1 MKYLL
6 ILCMFISSAWGV
18 APVKKGELAPV
29 DGYIFTPDEEQ
40 SLRLKN
46 EQHKSKIIK
55 LEDLGKINEQ
65 IIKEQQKH
73 ISSLNN
79 PVNNTWL
86 WFALGVLTTSLGVYV
101 GSKAAK

>member
-6 ILCMFISSAWGV
+6 ILSMFISSGWCV
-18 APVKKGELAPV
+18 QPIKKGETATT
-29 DGYIFTPDEEQ
+29 DGYVFSPEEEQ

-46 EQHKSKIIK
+46 EQHKAKIIK

-65 IIKEQQKH
+65 IVKEQQKH
-73 ISSLNN
+73 ISALNS

-101 GSKAAK
+101 GSKATK